1 MKVKPQLL
9 GPFETRTRDT
19 KLATVHDRA
28 AHGLQQSIAG
38 PFRPVASFSSRGC
51 EGRPIGW
58 IIVQMDSSRA
68 DAEQAT
74 GERRGHLHQSHH
86 PPPGEGDQLG
96 RYKLLSGLGSGG
108 MGVVFRAHDTQL
120 DREVALKLLKP
131 TSGADDA
138 QLRLRREAQ
147 AMAQLAHPNVVQVFE
162 VDAVV
167 HGSRVLSFVAMELV
181 EGTTL
186 RTWLKEGS
194 PRIEEVLAAF
204 VQAGRGLAA
213 AHAVGIVHRDFKP
226 DNVLIER
233 LTDGGIR
240 VRVMD
245 FGLASFGPE
254 SSCKDV
260 SAELVSSSSGRVSGS
275 SWPAGRFTET
285 GLVMGTPAYMAPEQ
299 HAGEEVDA
307 RSDQFSFCSTLYEA
321 LLGVRPYTGAS
332 LEEIA
337 QSKCAGVLAVPQGGK
352 RLSRRLTEVLVRGL
366 APDRDERWPDMPT
379 LLHALERARAPRGVQ
394 RTLAAAIVCLVPG
407 IVWGLSREDPA
418 SCDDGLEQIEQVW
431 NDGQANRVRAAFMA
445 TEVGYASDAS
455 DHVEAAVGSWIGQ
468 WREAKATVCAALLET
483 VGSSADLDRRML
495 CLNKAR
501 LGLEALVDVLVQ
513 ADARTVERSAEA
525 VGALV
530 PAVQCADATA
540 TMALEP
546 VPGDAVRAAEVE
558 ACRDTLRRI
567 AAMEA
572 AGGAVEALDTAEQTL
587 QEARAIA
594 YPPLVAEAAAQLGS
608 LHLRVGAYEEAV
620 TVLQEAQWTATAA
633 RYDEVA
639 ASAASNLVFAL
650 GYGLSRP
657 DDGLV
662 WARHAAAAVGRLPS
676 SRHEAHLESSLS
688 SLYYRRGDPSK
699 ALGHAERSA
708 ELEEQLRGADHPEVA
723 VAWTNLGNLLASVGR
738 FDEAVVPLERARGL
752 SVALRGERHPSVANA
767 LVGLATI
774 AQLQQRNDDAY
785 ALYTEALAIRTDALG
800 ERHPLLASLLNNLGS
815 LAHARGDL
823 DEARAHFER
832 VLMIRAHIDPDHP
845 DAALPH
851 NNLGELLRE
860 LGEYEAAYEHHERAL
875 SLSVAAHGETHPDV
889 AYALHGLGETRL
901 AQGRPADA
909 VQPLERALEL
919 RQQLDARRDELAVSA
934 FALARALWADPPM
947 RTRARELA
955 TVARDAYTD
964 AGEGFETRRG
974 DVDAWLTDH
983 LR

>member
-1 MKVKPQLL
+1 M
-9 GPFETRTRDT
+9 
-19 KLATVHDRA
+19 
-28 AHGLQQSIAG
+28 
-38 PFRPVASFSSRGC
+38 
-51 EGRPIGW
+51 
-58 IIVQMDSSRA
+58 IVQMDSSRA

-74 GERRGHLHQSHH
+74 TGEGRGHLHESHH

-96 RYKLLSGLGSGG
+96 RYELLGGLGSGG

-131 TSGADDA
+131 ASGADDA

-194 PRIEEVLAAF
+194 PRTEEVLAAF

-254 SSCKDV
+254 SSRKDV
-260 SAELVSSSSGRVSGS
+260 SAELGPSSSGRVSGS
-275 SWPAGRFTET
+275 SWSSGRFTET

-321 LLGVRPYTGAS
+321 LLGVRPYTGAT
-332 LEEIA
+332 LEEMA
-337 QSKCAGVLAVPQGGK
+337 RSKFEGVLALPQGGK
-352 RLSRRLTEVLVRGL
+352 RLPRRLADVLVRGL
-366 APDRDERWPDMPT
+366 APDRDERWPDMAT
-379 LLHALERARAPRGVQ
+379 LLHALERARAPRGRQ

-407 IVWGLSREDPA
+407 IVWGLSREDPVR
-418 SCDDGLEQIEQVW
+418 CDDGLEQIEQVW
-431 NDGQANRVRAAFMA
+431 NDDQANRVRAAFMA
-445 TEVGYASDAS
+445 TEVGYASDAA

-468 WREAKATVCAALLET
+468 WREAKAAACAALLEET
-483 VGSSADLDRRML
+483 VGSSADLDRTML

-501 LGLEALVDVLVQ
+501 LGLVALVDVLVE
-513 ADARTVERSAEA
+513 ADARTVERAAEA

-540 TMALEP
+540 TAALEP
-546 VPGDAVRAAEVE
+546 VPGDASHAAEVE
-558 ACRDTLRRI
+558 ASRDTLRRI
-567 AAMEA
+567 AAMQA
-572 AGGAVEALDTAEQTL
+572 AGGALEALETAEQTL

-662 WARHAAAAVGRLPS
+662 WARHARAAVDRLPS
-676 SRHEAHLESSLS
+676 ARHEAHLESSLS
-688 SLYYRRGDPSK
+688 SLYYRRGDPIK
-699 ALGHAERSA
+699 ALVHAERSA
-708 ELEEQLRGADHPEVA
+708 ELEEQLRGAHHPDVA
-723 VAWTNLGNLLASVGR
+723 LAWTNLGNLLASLGR
-738 FDEAVVPLERARGL
+738 FDEAVVPLERAREL
-752 SVALRGERHPSVANA
+752 SVALRGERHPSVAAA

-774 AQLQQRNDDAY
+774 AQLRQRNDEAY

-800 ERHPLLASLLNNLGS
+800 ERHPLVASLLNNLGS

-823 DEARAHFER
+823 DDARAHFER
-832 VLMIRAHIDPDHP
+832 VLRIRAHIDPDHP

-860 LGEYEAAYEHHERAL
+860 LGEYEAAYEHHERAH

-901 AQGRPADA
+901 AQGRPTDA

-919 RQQLDARRDELAVSA
+919 RQQLDSRRDELAVSA

-947 RTRARELA
+947 RPRARELA
-955 TVARDAYTD
+955 TVARDTYAD